1 MRTVAVIGSARLSP
15 PDPRC
20 GPAEQIGAA
29 IAAEGW
35 AVMSP
40 IWILGQQVNAK
51 NNLPAGADPFYPVKE
66 AAN

>member
-1 MRTVAVIGSARLSP
+1 M
-15 PDPRC
+15 D
-20 GPAEQIGAA
+20 
-29 IAAEGW
+29 AEGW